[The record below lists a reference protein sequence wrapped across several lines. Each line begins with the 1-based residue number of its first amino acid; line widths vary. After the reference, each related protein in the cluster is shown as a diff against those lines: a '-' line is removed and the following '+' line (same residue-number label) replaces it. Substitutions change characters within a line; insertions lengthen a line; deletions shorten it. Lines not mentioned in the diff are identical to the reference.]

1 MIKRLTLA
9 LLTLTLTAC
18 PDGRSISIAVE
29 AKDGINGQD
38 GANGQDGLDGRDGT
52 DGMDGEDGQDGADG
66 LSAYELWLESGE
78 TGSAQ
83 DFLDSLIGPKGIDG
97 LNGQDGQ
104 DGAQGIQG
112 LPGQVLTVQTS
123 NSKAVRL
130 CSNDSATYQEY
141 GLIVD
146 GELYAVYHQLLY
158 NGNGNARVV
167 IGSNTF
173 WARLQPGVTYV
184 TTNGSSCQFTYTKL
198 GNIITISSNGNVETH

>member
-29 AKDGINGQD
+29 AKDGIDGQD

-52 DGMDGEDGQDGADG
+52 DGVDG

-97 LNGQDGQ
+97 LNGQ